1 MKKIFN
7 VLKEINDIPDINV
20 KEKNNVSYN
29 KSFDSSHIMHDI
41 KNKSKNFKTENK
53 KDMAIKNVIYKSL
66 IKKD

>member
-29 KSFDSSHIMHDI
+29 KPFDSSHIMRDI

-53 KDMAIKNVIYKSL
+53 KDMSIKNVISKSL
-66 IKKD
+66 IKKG